1 MAIEYMSVDIKS
13 RESANENP
21 DRLALSAAA
30 LEQIPVGS
38 IGWYRSAASDGEKP
52 IDFAILHLSGS
63 EVSVALEPAILKI
76 IGCVE
81 PVFVLLSDWQS
92 QLAETLMAAGAAG
105 CIDSAASA
113 EAAVFSIE
121 QTLNYAVLE
130 PTRLKTLRWFFDLDK
145 KKLTLSP
152 ALEGY
157 LKAAQAPELPGI
169 ERFLIALA
177 GFSARD
183 ILSQFEHS
191 LETQGSRR
199 VLHRLSHPGLV
210 DDLGQFIAH
219 EITSIPGDIAPSICG
234 VLLADLSAK
243 EYRTVSALRSALP
256 EDAFLSELH
265 HYLAGD
271 SKRIGL
277 SAAVCVLSID
287 RFEQMN
293 VLLGRQ
299 QADELLEHVA
309 ARLKS
314 VVSSFEDA
322 RDKGDMRA
330 VALGRLGGAQF
341 AIAMEGAVLIKEAS
355 GLARQILAC
364 FQAPFTLDKQRLYL
378 DARIGISV
386 AGVTERNADK
396 ILSRANVALYQAFKD
411 PPGSYRV
418 FNATHAAEAQERVIL
433 DAELRDALS
442 QDNLFIRYMPIIDLK
457 TGQAAGVEA
466 LVRWNHP
473 EMGLLSPELFI
484 PMAEESGVI
493 ADVGDWV
500 LHHALQEF
508 AQVGPKLPP
517 NFHLAVNVSSEQFRR
532 GDLEQTVLNQL
543 YAAGL
548 DERRLTLEITET
560 LVIENFEHARSV
572 MSALQERGIRWSIDD
587 FGTGFSAL
595 SYLSKLPF
603 DEIKLDRSF
612 VKALAQEEA
621 GSTPS
626 TLVDAVISI
635 AKSHEADL
643 VAEGIETP
651 DQAALLKARGCAYG
665 QGYCFSE
672 PLNIHDLVRFVE
684 GQAAK

>member
-1 MAIEYMSVDIKS
+1 MANEYRDVDITS
-13 RESANENP
+13 RDSANENP
-21 DRLALSAAA
+21 DRLALSPAAI
-30 LEQIPVGS
+30 EQLPIGGVGWFRSGVNGRDKPV
-38 IGWYRSAASDGEKP
+38 
-52 IDFAILHLSGS
+52 DFAVFHLSSAG
-63 EVSVALEPAILKI
+63 VSAALEPAILKV
-76 IGCVE
+76 IGCIE
-81 PVFVLLSDWQS
+81 PVFIVLSDWQGGI
-92 QLAETLMAAGAAG
+92 AESLLAAGAAG
-105 CIDSAASA
+105 CVDGQASA
-113 EAAVFSIE
+113 RAAVFSIE
-121 QTLNYAVLE
+121 QTLAQALRE
-130 PTRLKTLRWFFDLDK
+130 PTCLKTLRWFFDLDE

-152 ALEGY
+152 ALEMY
-157 LKAAQAPELPGI
+157 LKAAQAPDLPGI

-177 GFSARD
+177 GFYARD

-191 LETQGSRR
+191 LETRGSHRL
-199 VLHRLSHPGLV
+199 LHRLSHPGMV
-210 DDLGQFIAH
+210 EDLGPFIAH
-219 EITSIPGDIAPSICG
+219 EITSITGDIGPSICG

-243 EYRTVSALRSALP
+243 EYRTASALRSALP
-256 EDAFLSELH
+256 EEAFLAELH
-265 HYLAGD
+265 AYLAGD
-271 SKRIGL
+271 TKRIGL

-322 RDKGDMRA
+322 RDEGDMRA
-330 VALGRLGGAQF
+330 VALGRLSGAQF

-355 GLARQILAC
+355 KLAQQILAC

-442 QDNLFIRYMPIIDLK
+442 QDNLFIRYMPIMNLK

-508 AQVGPKLPP
+508 AQVGPQLPP
-517 NFHLAVNVSSEQFRR
+517 DFHLAVNVSTEQFRR

-560 LVIENFEHARSV
+560 LVIENFEHARAI
-572 MSALQERGIRWSIDD
+572 MAALQERGIRWSIDD

-635 AKSHEADL
+635 AKSHDADL
-643 VAEGIETP
+643 VAEGIETA

-684 GQAAK
+684 GQAG

>member
-1 MAIEYMSVDIKS
+1 MAIEYVSVDLKS

-21 DRLALSAAA
+21 DRLALTAATIG
-30 LEQIPVGS
+30 QIPIGGVGWFRCAVD
-38 IGWYRSAASDGEKP
+38 GSDKP
-52 IDFAILHLSGS
+52 VDFAIFH
-63 EVSVALEPAILKI
+63 VSSLDVSAALEPAISKVV
-76 IGCVE
+76 GCIE
-81 PVFVLLSDWQS
+81 PVFIVLSDWQS
-92 QLAETLMAAGAAG
+92 QTAETLMAAGAAG
-105 CIDSAASA
+105 CIDSAVSA

-121 QTLNYAVLE
+121 QTLKHAVLE
-130 PTRLKTLRWFFDLDK
+130 PTRLKTLRWFFDLDE

-152 ALEGY
+152 ALEAY

-191 LETQGSRR
+191 LETQGSHR

-210 DDLGQFIAH
+210 DDLGQFIAQ
-219 EITSIPGDIAPSICG
+219 EITSISGDIGPSICG
-234 VLLADLSAK
+234 VLLADVSAK

-256 EDAFLSELH
+256 EEAFLSELH

-309 ARLKS
+309 ARLKT

-322 RDKGDMRA
+322 RDEGDMRA

-442 QDNLFIRYMPIIDLK
+442 QDNLFIRYMPIMDLR
-457 TGQAAGVEA
+457 TGRAAGVEA

-508 AQVGPKLPP
+508 ARVGPKLPSD
-517 NFHLAVNVSSEQFRR
+517 FHLAVNVSSEQFRR

-643 VAEGIETP
+643 VAEGIETA

-684 GQAAK
+684 GQAG